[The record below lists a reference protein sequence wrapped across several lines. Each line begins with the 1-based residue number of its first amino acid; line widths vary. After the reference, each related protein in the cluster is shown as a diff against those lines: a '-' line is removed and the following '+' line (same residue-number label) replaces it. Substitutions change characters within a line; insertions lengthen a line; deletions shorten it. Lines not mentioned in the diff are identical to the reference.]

1 MNWTIST
8 IRTVSLIE
16 TDFCHYK
23 MLKRDPHVVGP
34 LLSLKHKEFIKISS
48 ITEYLIKEY
57 KLDNTKESFNVHA
70 FFQCNFHI
78 VQLTVLL

>member
-48 ITEYLIKEY
+48 ITDERIQ
-57 KLDNTKESFNVHA
+57 T
-70 FFQCNFHI
+70 
-78 VQLTVLL
+78 